1 MDFSVHCDTS
11 DKVGGSVQC
20 PSIQK
25 AIRLCHQHGKKL
37 LIGIGGSNAV
47 EEFTRF
53 EDEAQAKQLASS
65 VWNLFL
71 GGSQPNLV
79 RPFGR

>member
-11 DKVGGSVQC
+11 NKVGGVQC
-20 PSIQK
+20 PFIQN
-25 AIRLCHQHGKKL
+25 AIKICHQHRKKVL
-37 LIGIGGSNAV
+37 LAIGGPNAV

-53 EDEAQAKQLASS
+53 ENEEQAEQLATNL
-65 VWNLFL
+65 WNLFF
-71 GGSQPNLV
+71 GGTQENLV